1 MKNLLSYVL
10 LSVFGFGAMVAYADN
25 HKGSETEK
33 HEMKADVNND
43 GKVSYEEFKNL
54 RMKHMDAHFKRRDT
68 NSDGF
73 IDAEEKKAARAH
85 KKAMR
90 HDKKN

>member
-43 GKVSYEEFKNL
+43 
-54 RMKHMDAHFKRRDT
+54 
-68 NSDGF
+68 
-73 IDAEEKKAARAH
+73 
-85 KKAMR
+85 
-90 HDKKN
+90 